1 MISLILYCKSEPLSY
16 EIFMW
21 GDIGLVN
28 DVRFLGVAPHWYFR
42 PYMAWLI
49 FCPHHYIGIFGLIFF
64 YIIIYMQINIFKNN
78 WDLSKNISI
87 FNFNENSAFYKS
99 QYLLFVLSM
108 LYAGSY
114 LPCGKFFTL
123 LKGNLATGL
132 SFLYIY
138 VYLISNL
145 DYYIFFFNKT
155 HNSFSKKKFLKVFF

>member
-1 MISLILYCKSEPLSY
+1 MISLTLYCKSEPLSY

-64 YIIIYMQINIFKNN
+64 FIIIYMQINIFKNN

-99 QYLLFVLSM
+99 
-108 LYAGSY
+108 
-114 LPCGKFFTL
+114 
-123 LKGNLATGL
+123 
-132 SFLYIY
+132 
-138 VYLISNL
+138 
-145 DYYIFFFNKT
+145 
-155 HNSFSKKKFLKVFF
+155 